1 MQLMN
6 TSNKQPVSSL
16 RVVKNFRKV
25 IEIRDINAMKKELY
39 QFLNLHCGFI
49 AHYDINGFKSVYSPP
64 KEFAEVFIRHFD
76 SEHRYFSG
84 IYPCHEDPYKDTGF
98 TKADIKQEFC
108 RIVDMHKDSIE
119 RWAENRQ
126 RNERYDAF
134 KILKE
139 EFQEE
144 LNGLKIDCDACDNKY
159 EINVLKEGENFNDFG
174 IICCLFC
181 GQQIKL
187 YEGGEI
193 HVERTNKRK
202 VKQDTQAV

>member
-1 MQLMN
+1 MQMQLMD
-6 TSNKQPVSSL
+6 TSDKQPVNSL

-25 IEIRDINAMKKELY
+25 IESRDINAMKKELY

-76 SEHRYFSG
+76 RKHRYFSG

-108 RIVDMHKDSIE
+108 RIVDMHKDSIG

-159 EINVLKEGENFNDFG
+159 EINVLEEGENFNDFG

-181 GQQIKL
+181 GQQIKF
-187 YEGGEI
+187 Y
-193 HVERTNKRK
+193 
-202 VKQDTQAV
+202 